1 MTLLT
6 ILGPTASGKTALAA
20 HVAHAIGGE
29 IISADSRQVYR
40 EMNIGTGKDYDDY
53 IVEGQK
59 IPYHLI
65 DIAEPG
71 SEYNI
76 YLYQSDFLAAY
87 QDICSR
93 KRLPILCGGSGMYL
107 EAILKG
113 YRLTPAAPNH
123 AYRQQLENKSDDELM
138 EIILSFKKPHNSTDF
153 VSRERMIRAV
163 EIGKQNA
170 HVVPG
175 SDTFPKIESKVF
187 GIRLERA
194 QTCDRIMQR
203 LGIRLKNGMIE
214 EVSSLLKKG
223 LTPAQLKFYG
233 LEYKYL
239 VMYLE
244 NELSYDEMFRQ
255 LNIAIRQFA
264 KRQMTWFRRL
274 ERSGVE
280 IKWIDGS
287 LSDEEKTNL
296 VLKEFR

>member
-1 MTLLT
+1 
-6 ILGPTASGKTALAA
+6 
-20 HVAHAIGGE
+20 
-29 IISADSRQVYR
+29 
-40 EMNIGTGKDYDDY
+40 
-53 IVEGQK
+53 
-59 IPYHLI
+59 
-65 DIAEPG
+65 
-71 SEYNI
+71 
-76 YLYQSDFLAAY
+76 
-87 QDICSR
+87 
-93 KRLPILCGGSGMYL
+93 
-107 EAILKG
+107 
-113 YRLTPAAPNH
+113 
-123 AYRQQLENKSDDELM
+123 
-138 EIILSFKKPHNSTDF
+138 
-153 VSRERMIRAV
+153 
-163 EIGKQNA
+163 
-170 HVVPG
+170 
-175 SDTFPKIESKVF
+175 
-187 GIRLERA
+187 
-194 QTCDRIMQR
+194 MQR